1 MNHTALCIV
10 MPVLNEAAGLPTHLA
25 ALQSMRR
32 RGVRLIV
39 VDGGSSDGS
48 VELARQG
55 ADAVLH
61 AKRGRAA
68 QMNAGAAASDAEV
81 LLFLHA
87 DSRLPAEADAAVLR
101 AVRGGEADQAAAQW
115 GRFDVRIDSPR
126 RMLALVSAA
135 MNLRSRWT
143 GIATGDQAL
152 FVRRSLFEQLGGFA
166 DIVLMEDIELC
177 ARLKPHGAPAC
188 LRDQVLTSARRWQQH
203 GVWRTIWLMW
213 RLRLAY
219 FLGADPDR
227 LASRYG
233 YRPRRDEG
241 AR

>member
-1 MNHTALCIV
+1 MNHTRLCIV
-10 MPVLNEAAGLPTHLA
+10 MPVLNEVAGLPAQLA
-25 ALQSMRR
+25 ALQPLRA

-39 VDGGSSDGS
+39 VDGGSHDGS

-55 ADAVLH
+55 ADEVLH
-61 AKRGRAA
+61 APRGRAA

-87 DSRLPAEADAAVLR
+87 DSRLPAAADAVVLR
-101 AVRGGEADQAAAQW
+101 AVGGAAGDRTGAPW

-126 RMLALVSAA
+126 RLLAIVSAA
-135 MNLRSRWT
+135 MNLRSRWS

-152 FVRRSLFEQLGGFA
+152 FVRRALFEQLGGFA
-166 DIVLMEDIELC
+166 DITLMEDIELC
-177 ARLKPHGAPAC
+177 TRLKRHGAPAC
-188 LRDQVLTSARRWQQH
+188 LRDKVLTSPRRWEQH
-203 GVWRTIWLMW
+203 GVWRTIALMW

-233 YRPRRDEG
+233 YRPRRDVS